1 MMAISFDEDWR
12 HFYSVMSRNVFEVNL
27 FVNTGVKKAYSLC
40 REQLILHPTSLKL
53 SVRLP
58 CVGRSTGSLCQH

>member
-40 REQLILHPTSLKL
+40 REQLILHPTFLKI
-53 SVRLP
+53 SV
-58 CVGRSTGSLCQH
+58 